1 MVDVLWEIWGAVCEA
16 MICSSMTWSVYAV
29 LENCW
34 SESCMNVSTSV
45 PNPDPGSLQMP
56 SADPVDK
63 FASVSESIG
72 MSATNGWTLGCK
84 RDVCSRSSSVSWWS
98 ILPQQCISIYSS
110 QLVLKMG
117 VARISAML
125 TEFGLSCGAS
135 ISVVFWSSWLVEK
148 ACRET
153 SRISQCNAIST
164 AMPWLEGISLV
175 PRLPHPRSRHKKL
188 MSAGMAMQEYLTAHP
203 TRGYSVTVILVAAF
217 LCLPSNIEDT
227 VQSLLYCRIRPRRW

>member
-1 MVDVLWEIWGAVCEA
+1 MYYEKFEEQYVKW
-16 MICSSMTWSVYAV
+16 WSVAQWHDQCMQ
-29 LENCW
+29 CW
-34 SESCMNVSTSV
+34 KTVDL
-45 PNPDPGSLQMP
+45 NPAWMYQHLSLILTLGRCKLMP
-56 SADPVDK
+56 SAVDK

-117 VARISAML
+117 VARIAAML
-125 TEFGLSCGAS
+125 TELGLSCDAS

-164 AMPWLEGISLV
+164 AMPWLEGLSLV
-175 PRLPHPRSRHKKL
+175 PRLPHPCSRHKKL

-203 TRGYSVTVILVAAF
+203 TRGYSVTVILVVTFF
-217 LCLPSNIEDT
+217 LCSPSNIEDT
-227 VQSLLYCRIRPRRW
+227 VQSLL